1 MLFNKNFDLLLIKGA
16 TVSSNK
22 KKDWFSHEVGLV
34 FMYGEVYKGTFKNSA
49 TFKMEL
55 SATIS
60 NNGKLQ
66 RASSDELTTNC
77 LLKFAKHLSC
87 QIPPNARFYR
97 KKILDYTVVKV
108 TWLSAHSNKSP
119 EDIY

>member
-1 MLFNKNFDLLLIKGA
+1 MPFNKNFDLLLIKVA
-16 TVSSNK
+16 TVSNNK

-66 RASSDELTTNC
+66 RASSDELTANC

-87 QIPPNARFYR
+87 QIPPDARFYR
-97 KKILDYTVVKV
+97 KKILDYTVVKDYMV
-108 TWLSAHSNKSP
+108 IST
-119 EDIY
+119 